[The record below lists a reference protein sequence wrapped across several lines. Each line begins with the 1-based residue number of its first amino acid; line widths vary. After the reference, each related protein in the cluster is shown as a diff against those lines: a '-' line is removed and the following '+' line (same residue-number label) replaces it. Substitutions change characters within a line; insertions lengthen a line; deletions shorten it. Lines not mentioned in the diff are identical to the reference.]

1 MTDRERDVQIAESL
15 IGKPNDYFKNIWSE
29 FGTGWDGAPCS
40 EIACC
45 ISYMAG
51 NLNTIP
57 VSNYAEGLYNAF
69 VKRGAVGDV
78 PQVGAFVFFGYG
90 NVPDHTGRVVEVTNK
105 KIITIEG
112 NINNKVVRRSYNFN
126 NMYIFAYGY
135 PDYANDPR
143 ADFIRNAPRDF
154 TLKKGDYSFTVMW
167 LQWFLFKKGF
177 YEGTFDGD
185 FGSFTEKALK
195 EYQKANNLAVDG
207 VCGWHTLTN
216 ILK

>member
-15 IGKPNDYFKNIWSE
+15 IGKSNDYFKNIWSE

-57 VSNYAEGLYNAF
+57 VSNYAEGLYKAF
-69 VKRGAVGDV
+69 KKKGTVGDV

-90 NVPDHTGRVVEVTNK
+90 NAPDHTGRVVEVTDK
-105 KIITIEG
+105 MVITIEG
-112 NINNKVVRRSYNFN
+112 NINNKVVRRSYNFTN
-126 NMYIFAYGY
+126 NYIFAYGY
-135 PDYANDPR
+135 PDYVNNPA
-143 ADFIRNAPRDF
+143 AEFIRNAPRDF
-154 TLKKGDYSFTVMW
+154 TLKKGDHSFTVMW
-167 LQWFLFKKGF
+167 LQWFLFKRGYYK
-177 YEGTFDGD
+177 GTFDGD
-185 FGSFTEKALK
+185 FGPYTEKALK
-195 EYQKANNLAVDG
+195 EYQRENKLAVDG
-207 VCGWHTLTN
+207 VCGWYTLTS